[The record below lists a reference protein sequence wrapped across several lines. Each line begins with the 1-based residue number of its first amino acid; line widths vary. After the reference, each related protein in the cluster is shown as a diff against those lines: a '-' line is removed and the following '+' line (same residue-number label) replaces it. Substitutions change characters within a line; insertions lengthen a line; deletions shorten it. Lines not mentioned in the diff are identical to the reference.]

1 MTQSAWTDGGA
12 GVTIRWG
19 RAPTA
24 VGDVLVAASEAGVC
38 RVAFGKGRD
47 DLATLFPRADLVE
60 GGEDFAP
67 LMARVV
73 AAIESPGGAADI
85 PLDTGGTVF
94 QQRVWQALRDIP
106 AGETR
111 SYGALAACLGQA
123 GASRAV
129 GRANGANRVA
139 VLIPCHRVVRADG
152 ALGGYEY
159 GPAIKRELLRREGL
173 TF

>member
-1 MTQSAWTDGGA
+1 MTRSAWMDGGA
-12 GVTIRWG
+12 GVTVRWG
-19 RAPTA
+19 VAQTA
-24 VGDVLVAASEAGVC
+24 LGAVLVAASDSGVC

-47 DLATLFPRADLVE
+47 DLSMLFPHADLVE

-67 LMARVV
+67 LLARVA
-73 AAIESPGGAADI
+73 AAIESPGDGADI
-85 PLDTGGTVF
+85 PLDIGGTGF
-94 QQRVWQALRDIP
+94 QKRVWQALRDIP

-111 SYGALAACLGQA
+111 SYGALAAGLGKV

-173 TF
+173 SF